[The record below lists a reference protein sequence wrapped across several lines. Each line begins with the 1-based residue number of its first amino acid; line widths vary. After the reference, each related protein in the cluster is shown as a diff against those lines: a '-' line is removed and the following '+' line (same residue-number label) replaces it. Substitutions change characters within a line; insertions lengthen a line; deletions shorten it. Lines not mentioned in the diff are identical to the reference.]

1 MNALDII
8 LISLMLL
15 SGLVVIV
22 AVLLQRS
29 KSKGLSGTLVGG
41 TETFYGKEKGM
52 QKDKLLSRITA
63 IASIVFVVLVLLV
76 YIIQPKYEYKP
87 DNESPVGSAYSENIN
102 L

>member
-1 MNALDII
+1 MEALDII
-8 LISLMLL
+8 LIALMLL

-29 KSKGLSGTLVGG
+29 EGKGLSGTLVGG

-52 QKDKLLSRITA
+52 QKNKLLSRITI

-76 YIIQPKYEYKP
+76 YIIQPTYQYSP